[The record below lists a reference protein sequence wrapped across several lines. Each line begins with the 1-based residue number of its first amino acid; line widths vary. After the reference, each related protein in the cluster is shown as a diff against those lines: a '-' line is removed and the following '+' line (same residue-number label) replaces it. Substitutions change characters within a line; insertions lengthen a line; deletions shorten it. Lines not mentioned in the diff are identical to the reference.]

1 MLRKQD
7 QQAEILD
14 HHTKLLDHHTKL
26 IEQTNERLQVLT
38 DVSIQEFEWQHKQAE
53 IQQAFND
60 DQRGFNQKFL
70 FALDRQQVFN
80 ERFLAKLDEISN
92 KL

>member
-1 MLRKQD
+1 MTDKDLLVVISELLRKQD

-14 HHTKLLDHHTKL
+14 HHTKL
-26 IEQTNERLQVLT
+26 IGQTNERLQELT
-38 DVSIQEFEWQHKQAE
+38 DISVKEFEWQHKQAE
-53 IQQAFND
+53 E
-60 DQRGFNQKFL
+60 QRGFNQQFL
-70 FALDRQQVFN
+70 SALERQQIFN